1 MNNSTKDIIVATLS
15 EYPEMNR
22 RIKLLRYELEHPAV
36 ITPEDLLETM
46 NFAKGEG
53 IGSSTHGV
61 SNKTLYIAMNYRSQA
76 DTMNAETVNSILARL
91 LPLEE
96 SVRKIDYYLS
106 LLTQEE
112 QEVIKRSFFERETL
126 NDISEKMGISFWAAR
141 KFRTSAIEKLSE
153 MVDFVKGHNME

>member
-36 ITPEDLLETM
+36 ITPEDPM

-53 IGSSTHGV
+53 IGSSTPGV

-76 DTMNAETVNSILARL
+76 DVMNAETVNSILARL

-96 SVRKIDYYLS
+96 SVRKVDYYLS
-106 LLTQEE
+106 LLPQEE

-126 NDISEKMGISFWAAR
+126 NDISEKMGILLGGQEVSDQRNR
-141 KFRTSAIEKLSE
+141 KA
-153 MVDFVKGHNME
+153 V